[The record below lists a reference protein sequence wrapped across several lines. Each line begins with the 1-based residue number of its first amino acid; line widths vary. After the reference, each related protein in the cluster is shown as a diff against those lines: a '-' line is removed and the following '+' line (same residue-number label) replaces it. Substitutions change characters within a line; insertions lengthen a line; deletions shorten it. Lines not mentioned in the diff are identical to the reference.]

1 MIKIADLT
9 EFKRGMLGIL
19 KMLMSEALEAQ
30 RLDHYSMYK
39 TMVDITEAWEVPES
53 REGDIEDLIEESE
66 ESIARMI
73 LNFPKDAM
81 PSGSSYNKDTEH

>member
-1 MIKIADLT
+1 MIKIIDLT

-19 KMLMSEALEAQ
+19 KILMFEALESQ

-39 TMVDITEAWEVPES
+39 TMGDIVDAWEAPDNQ
-53 REGDIEDLIEESE
+53 EGGLEDLIQEDE

-73 LNFPKDAM
+73 LNFPKDVQ
-81 PSGSSYNKDTEH
+81 GNG